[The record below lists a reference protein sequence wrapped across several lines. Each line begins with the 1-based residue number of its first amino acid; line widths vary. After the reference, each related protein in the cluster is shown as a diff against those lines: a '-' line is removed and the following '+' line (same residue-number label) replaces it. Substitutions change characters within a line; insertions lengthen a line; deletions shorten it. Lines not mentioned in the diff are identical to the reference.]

1 MSLSHTRQS
10 LLSPPQ
16 PHPPELKR
24 LPHPLIGAAL
34 SRGFLQPD
42 SGTITVTSETTY
54 FSENVALNPEL
65 SSLESL
71 LTRVKLPA
79 ESMSRR
85 LAFADQDAAQ
95 LAERY
100 LKAS

>member
-24 LPHPLIGAAL
+24 LPHPPIGTLL

-42 SGTITVTSETTY
+42 SGTITVTSETAY
-54 FSENVALNPEL
+54 FSENVALYPEL

-71 LTRVKLPA
+71 R
-79 ESMSRR
+79 
-85 LAFADQDAAQ
+85 AFAALVGRDLSMQEGETSSPA
-95 LAERY
+95 
-100 LKAS
+100 